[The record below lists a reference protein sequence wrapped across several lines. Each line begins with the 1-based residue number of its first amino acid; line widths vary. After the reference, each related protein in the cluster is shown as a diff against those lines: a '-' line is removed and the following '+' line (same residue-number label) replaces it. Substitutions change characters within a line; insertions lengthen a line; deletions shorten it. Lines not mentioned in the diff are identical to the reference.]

1 MRDFNRYNEIISY
14 PHIILKGA
22 VEVKIMA
29 YDLKDKLVVAISS
42 RALFNLEVENNIFET
57 EGIEA
62 YTKYQIE
69 HENTILEKG
78 TGFPLIEAL
87 LSLNEKFEQPIV
99 EVIIL
104 SSNSAE
110 TGLRVFNSISEYGLD
125 IIRAAFT
132 GGEDKLPYLDAFN
145 IDLFL
150 SRNEHDVQDAID
162 NGVAA
167 ALVYD
172 APRDYHPN
180 QKEIRI
186 AFDADAVVFSD
197 ESERIFKEKGLDAFY
212 ENEDANAENAMSE
225 GPFAKLLKTLSTIKE
240 KEGNLVKIAIVTAR
254 NSPAHKRVIL
264 TLREWGCKVD
274 EIFFLGG
281 IAKDKVLKAFNAHIF
296 FDDQDYHVGP
306 ASQLIPSGR
315 VPYKSDS
322 RLNQYHKENEQA
334 YDQEGEDN
342 IYEEH

>member
-1 MRDFNRYNEIISY
+1 
-14 PHIILKGA
+14 
-22 VEVKIMA
+22 MA
-29 YDLKDKLVVAISS
+29 YDLSDKLVVAISS
-42 RALFNLEVENNIFET
+42 RALFDLEHENQIFENN
-57 EGIEA
+57 GIEA
-62 YTKYQIE
+62 YTRYQIE
-69 HENTILEKG
+69 HENTVLPKG
-78 TGFPLIEAL
+78 TAFPLVEAL
-87 LSLNEKFEQPIV
+87 LSLNEKFEEPIV

-104 SSNSAE
+104 SSNSPE

-125 IIRAAFT
+125 IVRAAFT
-132 GGEDKLPYLDAFN
+132 GGEAKHPYLEAFN

-150 SRNEHDVQDAID
+150 SRNEKEVQDTID
-162 NGVAA
+162 QGVAA

-197 ESERIFKEKGLDAFY
+197 ESELIYKQEGLEAFY
-212 ENEDANAENAMSE
+212 ENENANAENAMNE
-225 GPFAKLLKTLSTIKE
+225 GPFAKLLKTLSKIKE
-240 KEGNLVKIAIVTAR
+240 KDDSLLKIAIVTAR

-264 TLREWGCKVD
+264 TLRKWGCKID
-274 EIFFLGG
+274 EMFFLGG
-281 IAKDKVLKAFNAHIF
+281 VAKDKVLKAFNAHIF

-322 RLNQYHKENEQA
+322 KLHQFQQHQVEQQPEYHENHEHYEHHGEQS
-334 YDQEGEDN
+334 
-342 IYEEH
+342 

>member
-1 MRDFNRYNEIISY
+1 
-14 PHIILKGA
+14 
-22 VEVKIMA
+22 MA
-29 YDLKDKLVVAISS
+29 YDLSDKLVVAISS
-42 RALFNLEVENNIFET
+42 RALFDLEHENQIFENN
-57 EGIEA
+57 GIEA
-62 YTKYQIE
+62 YTRYQIE
-69 HENTILEKG
+69 HENTVLPKG
-78 TGFPLIEAL
+78 TAFPLVEAL
-87 LSLNEKFEQPIV
+87 LSLNEKFEEPIV

-104 SSNSAE
+104 SSNSPE

-125 IIRAAFT
+125 IVRAAFT
-132 GGEDKLPYLDAFN
+132 GGEAKHPYLEAFN

-150 SRNEHDVQDAID
+150 SRNEKEVQDAID
-162 NGVAA
+162 QGVAA

-197 ESERIFKEKGLDAFY
+197 ESELIYKQEGLEAFY
-212 ENEDANAENAMSE
+212 ENENANAENAMNE
-225 GPFAKLLKTLSTIKE
+225 GPFAKLLKTHSKIKE
-240 KEGNLVKIAIVTAR
+240 KDDSLLKIAIVTAR

-264 TLREWGCKVD
+264 TLRKWGCKID
-274 EIFFLGG
+274 EMFFLGG
-281 IAKDKVLKAFNAHIF
+281 VAKDKVLKAFNAHIF

-322 RLNQYHKENEQA
+322 KLHQFQQHQVEQQPEYHENHEHYEHHEHHGEQS
-334 YDQEGEDN
+334 
-342 IYEEH
+342 

>member
-1 MRDFNRYNEIISY
+1 MI
-14 PHIILKGA
+14 
-22 VEVKIMA
+22 EVKRMA
-29 YDLKDKLVVAISS
+29 YDLQDKLVVAISS
-42 RALFNLEVENNIFET
+42 RALFNLEHENQIFET

-62 YTKYQIE
+62 YHRYQIE
-69 HENTILEKG
+69 NENTVLEKG
-78 TGFPLIEAL
+78 TAFPLIEAL
-87 LSLNEKFEQPIV
+87 LSLNDKFDYPMV

-104 SSNSAE
+104 SSNSPE
-110 TGLRVFNSISEYGLD
+110 TGLRVFNSIAEYKLD
-125 IIRAAFT
+125 IVRAAFT
-132 GGEDKLPYLDAFN
+132 GGEDKLPYLSAFN

-172 APRDYHPN
+172 VPRDYQPN

-197 ESERIFKEKGLDAFY
+197 ESELIYKEQGLAAFI
-212 ENEDANAENAMSE
+212 ENENANAENAMNE

-240 KEGNLVKIAIVTAR
+240 KDDSLVKIAIVTAR

-274 EIFFLGG
+274 EMFFLGG
-281 IAKDKVLKAFNAHIF
+281 VAKDKVLKAFNAHIF

-315 VPYKSDS
+315 VPYKSNS
-322 RLNQYHKENEQA
+322 SLNQFQKEQHHEH
-334 YDQEGEDN
+334 EHH
-342 IYEEH
+342 EEHQHEHHEPYHG

>member
-1 MRDFNRYNEIISY
+1 
-14 PHIILKGA
+14 
-22 VEVKIMA
+22 MA
-29 YDLKDKLVVAISS
+29 YDLSDKLVVAISS
-42 RALFNLEVENNIFET
+42 RALFDLEHENQIFEQ
-57 EGIEA
+57 EGIDA

-69 HENTILEKG
+69 HENTILPKG
-78 TGFPLIEAL
+78 TAFPLVEAL
-87 LSLNEKFEQPIV
+87 LSLNEKFEEPIV

-104 SSNSAE
+104 SSNSPE
-110 TGLRVFNSISEYGLD
+110 TGLRVFNSIAEYGLT
-125 IIRAAFT
+125 IVRAAFT
-132 GGEDKLPYLDAFN
+132 GGEAKHPYLDAFN

-150 SRNEHDVQDAID
+150 SRNEKEVQDAID
-162 NGVAA
+162 QGVAA

-172 APRDYHPN
+172 APREYHPN

-197 ESERIFKEKGLDAFY
+197 ESELIYKQKGLEAFY
-212 ENEDANAENAMSE
+212 ENENANAENAMNE
-225 GPFAKLLKTLSTIKE
+225 GPFAKLLKTLSKIKE
-240 KEGNLVKIAIVTAR
+240 KDDTLVKIAIVTAR

-274 EIFFLGG
+274 EMFFLGG
-281 IAKDKVLKAFNAHIF
+281 VAKDKVLKAFNAHIF

-322 RLNQYHKENEQA
+322 MLNQLQQHQEAEHEQ
-334 YDQEGEDN
+334 QST
-342 IYEEH
+342 EEHHEEYQGE

>member
-1 MRDFNRYNEIISY
+1 
-14 PHIILKGA
+14 
-22 VEVKIMA
+22 MA
-29 YDLKDKLVVAISS
+29 YDLSDKLVVAISS
-42 RALFNLEVENNIFET
+42 RALFDLEHENQIFENN
-57 EGIEA
+57 GIEA
-62 YTKYQIE
+62 YTHYQIE
-69 HENTILEKG
+69 HENTVLPKG
-78 TGFPLIEAL
+78 TAFPLVEAL
-87 LSLNEKFEQPIV
+87 LSLNEKFEEPIV

-104 SSNSAE
+104 SSNSPE

-125 IIRAAFT
+125 IVRAAFT
-132 GGEDKLPYLDAFN
+132 GGEAKHPYLEAFN

-150 SRNEHDVQDAID
+150 SRNEKEVQDAID
-162 NGVAA
+162 QGVAA

-197 ESERIFKEKGLDAFY
+197 ESELIYKQEGLEAFY
-212 ENEDANAENAMSE
+212 ENENANAENAMNE
-225 GPFAKLLKTLSTIKE
+225 GPFAKLLKTLSKIKE
-240 KEGNLVKIAIVTAR
+240 KDDSLLKIAIVTAR

-264 TLREWGCKVD
+264 TLRKWGCKID
-274 EIFFLGG
+274 EMFFLGG
-281 IAKDKVLKAFNAHIF
+281 VAKDKVLKAFNAHIF

-322 RLNQYHKENEQA
+322 KLHQFQQHQVEQQPEYHENHEHYEHHGEQS
-334 YDQEGEDN
+334 
-342 IYEEH
+342 

>member
-1 MRDFNRYNEIISY
+1 
-14 PHIILKGA
+14 
-22 VEVKIMA
+22 MA
-29 YDLKDKLVVAISS
+29 YDLSDKLVVAISS
-42 RALFNLEVENNIFET
+42 RALFDLEHENQIFENN
-57 EGIEA
+57 GIEA
-62 YTKYQIE
+62 YTHYQIE
-69 HENTILEKG
+69 HENTVLPKG
-78 TGFPLIEAL
+78 TAFPLIEAL
-87 LSLNEKFEQPIV
+87 LSLNEKFEEPIV

-104 SSNSAE
+104 SSNSPE

-125 IIRAAFT
+125 IVRAAFT
-132 GGEDKLPYLDAFN
+132 GGEAKHPYLEAFN

-150 SRNEHDVQDAID
+150 SRNEKEVQDAID
-162 NGVAA
+162 QGVAA

-197 ESERIFKEKGLDAFY
+197 ESELIYKQEGLEAFY
-212 ENEDANAENAMSE
+212 ENENANAENAMNE
-225 GPFAKLLKTLSTIKE
+225 GPFAKLLKTLSKIKE
-240 KEGNLVKIAIVTAR
+240 KDDSLLKIAIVTAR

-264 TLREWGCKVD
+264 TLRKWGCKID
-274 EIFFLGG
+274 EMFFLGG
-281 IAKDKVLKAFNAHIF
+281 VAKDKVLKAFNAHIF

-322 RLNQYHKENEQA
+322 KLHQFQQHQVEQQPEYHENHEHYEHHEHHGEQS
-334 YDQEGEDN
+334 
-342 IYEEH
+342 

>member
-1 MRDFNRYNEIISY
+1 
-14 PHIILKGA
+14 
-22 VEVKIMA
+22 MA
-29 YDLKDKLVVAISS
+29 YDLSDKLVVAISS
-42 RALFNLEVENNIFET
+42 RALFDLEHENQIFENN
-57 EGIEA
+57 GIEA
-62 YTKYQIE
+62 YTRYQIE
-69 HENTILEKG
+69 HENTVLPKG
-78 TGFPLIEAL
+78 TAFPLVEAL
-87 LSLNEKFEQPIV
+87 LSLNEKFEEPIV

-104 SSNSAE
+104 SSNSPE

-125 IIRAAFT
+125 IVRAAFT
-132 GGEDKLPYLDAFN
+132 GGEAKHPYLEAFN

-150 SRNEHDVQDAID
+150 SRNEKEVQDAID
-162 NGVAA
+162 QGVAA

-197 ESERIFKEKGLDAFY
+197 ESELIYKQEGLEAFY
-212 ENEDANAENAMSE
+212 ENENANAENAMNE
-225 GPFAKLLKTLSTIKE
+225 GPFAKLLKTLSKIKE
-240 KEGNLVKIAIVTAR
+240 KDDSLIKSAIVTAR

-264 TLREWGCKVD
+264 TLRKWGCKID
-274 EIFFLGG
+274 EMFFLGG
-281 IAKDKVLKAFNAHIF
+281 VAKDKVLKAFNAHIF

-322 RLNQYHKENEQA
+322 KLHQFQQHQVEQQPEYHENHEHYEHHGEQS
-334 YDQEGEDN
+334 
-342 IYEEH
+342 

>member
-1 MRDFNRYNEIISY
+1 MI
-14 PHIILKGA
+14 
-22 VEVKIMA
+22 EVKRMA
-29 YDLKDKLVVAISS
+29 YDLQDKLVVAISS
-42 RALFNLEVENNIFET
+42 RALFNLEHENQIFET

-62 YTKYQIE
+62 YHRYQIE
-69 HENTILEKG
+69 NENTVLEKG
-78 TGFPLIEAL
+78 TAFPLIEAL
-87 LSLNEKFEQPIV
+87 LSLNDKFDYPIV

-104 SSNSAE
+104 SSNSPE
-110 TGLRVFNSISEYGLD
+110 TGLRVFNSIAEYKLD
-125 IIRAAFT
+125 IVRAAFT
-132 GGEDKLPYLDAFN
+132 GGEDKLPYLSAFN

-172 APRDYHPN
+172 VPRDYQPN

-197 ESERIFKEKGLDAFY
+197 ESELIYKEQGLAAFI
-212 ENEDANAENAMSE
+212 ENENANAENAMNE

-240 KEGNLVKIAIVTAR
+240 KDDSLVKIAIVTAR

-274 EIFFLGG
+274 EMFFLGG
-281 IAKDKVLKAFNAHIF
+281 VAKDKVLKAFNAHIF

-306 ASQLIPSGR
+306 ASQLIPSER
-315 VPYKSDS
+315 VPYKSNS
-322 RLNQYHKENEQA
+322 SLNQFQKEQHHEH
-334 YDQEGEDN
+334 EHH
-342 IYEEH
+342 EEHQHEHHEPYHG

>member
-1 MRDFNRYNEIISY
+1 
-14 PHIILKGA
+14 
-22 VEVKIMA
+22 MA
-29 YDLKDKLVVAISS
+29 YDLSDKLVVAISS
-42 RALFNLEVENNIFET
+42 RALFDLEHENQIFENN
-57 EGIEA
+57 GIEA
-62 YTKYQIE
+62 YTRYQIE
-69 HENTILEKG
+69 HENTVLPKG
-78 TGFPLIEAL
+78 TAFPLIEAL
-87 LSLNEKFEQPIV
+87 LSLNEKFEEPIV

-104 SSNSAE
+104 SSNSPE

-125 IIRAAFT
+125 IVRAAFT
-132 GGEDKLPYLDAFN
+132 GGEAKHPYLEAFN

-150 SRNEHDVQDAID
+150 SRNEKEVQDAID
-162 NGVAA
+162 QGVAA

-197 ESERIFKEKGLDAFY
+197 ESELIYKQEGLEAFY
-212 ENEDANAENAMSE
+212 ENENANAENAMNE
-225 GPFAKLLKTLSTIKE
+225 GPFAKLLKTLSKIKE
-240 KEGNLVKIAIVTAR
+240 KDDSLLKIAIVTAR

-264 TLREWGCKVD
+264 TLRKWGCKID
-274 EIFFLGG
+274 EMFFLGG
-281 IAKDKVLKAFNAHIF
+281 VAKDKVLKAFNAHIF

-322 RLNQYHKENEQA
+322 KLHQFQQHQVEQQPEYHENHEHYEHHEHHGEQS
-334 YDQEGEDN
+334 
-342 IYEEH
+342 

>member
-1 MRDFNRYNEIISY
+1 MI
-14 PHIILKGA
+14 
-22 VEVKIMA
+22 EVKRMA
-29 YDLKDKLVVAISS
+29 YDLQDKLVVAISS
-42 RALFNLEVENNIFET
+42 RALFNLEHENQIFET

-62 YTKYQIE
+62 YHRYQIE
-69 HENTILEKG
+69 NENTVLEKG
-78 TGFPLIEAL
+78 TAFPLIEAL
-87 LSLNEKFEQPIV
+87 LSLNDKFDYPIV

-104 SSNSAE
+104 SSNSPE
-110 TGLRVFNSISEYGLD
+110 TGLRVFNSIAEYKLD
-125 IIRAAFT
+125 IVRAAFT
-132 GGEDKLPYLDAFN
+132 GGEDKLPYLSAFN

-150 SRNEHDVQDAID
+150 SRNEHDVKDAID

-172 APRDYHPN
+172 VPRDYQPN

-197 ESERIFKEKGLDAFY
+197 ESELIYKEQGLAAFI
-212 ENEDANAENAMSE
+212 ENENANAENAMNE

-240 KEGNLVKIAIVTAR
+240 KDDSLVKIAIVTAR

-274 EIFFLGG
+274 EMFFLGG
-281 IAKDKVLKAFNAHIF
+281 VAKDKVLKAFNAHIF

-315 VPYKSDS
+315 VPYKSNS
-322 RLNQYHKENEQA
+322 SLNQFQKEQHHEH
-334 YDQEGEDN
+334 EHH
-342 IYEEH
+342 EEHQHEHHEPYHG

>member
-1 MRDFNRYNEIISY
+1 
-14 PHIILKGA
+14 
-22 VEVKIMA
+22 MA
-29 YDLKDKLVVAISS
+29 YDLSDKLVVAISS
-42 RALFNLEVENNIFET
+42 RALFDLEHENQIFENN
-57 EGIEA
+57 GIEA
-62 YTKYQIE
+62 YTRYQIE
-69 HENTILEKG
+69 HENTVLPKG
-78 TGFPLIEAL
+78 TAFPLVEAL
-87 LSLNEKFEQPIV
+87 LSLNEKFEEPIV

-104 SSNSAE
+104 SSNSPE

-125 IIRAAFT
+125 IVRAAFT
-132 GGEDKLPYLDAFN
+132 GGEAKHPYLEAFN

-150 SRNEHDVQDAID
+150 SRNEKEVQDAID
-162 NGVAA
+162 QGVAA

-197 ESERIFKEKGLDAFY
+197 ESELIYKQEGLEAFY
-212 ENEDANAENAMSE
+212 ENENANAENAMNE

-240 KEGNLVKIAIVTAR
+240 KDDSLVKIAIVTAR

-274 EIFFLGG
+274 EMFFLGG
-281 IAKDKVLKAFNAHIF
+281 VAKDKVLKAFNAHIF

-315 VPYKSDS
+315 VPYKSNS
-322 RLNQYHKENEQA
+322 SLNQFQKEQHHEH
-334 YDQEGEDN
+334 EHH
-342 IYEEH
+342 EEHQHEHHEPYHG

>member
-1 MRDFNRYNEIISY
+1 
-14 PHIILKGA
+14 
-22 VEVKIMA
+22 MA
-29 YDLKDKLVVAISS
+29 YDLQDKLVVAISS
-42 RALFNLEVENNIFET
+42 RALFNLEHENQIFEN

-62 YTKYQIE
+62 YHRYQIE
-69 HENTILEKG
+69 NENTILEKG
-78 TGFPLIEAL
+78 TAFPLIEAL
-87 LSLNEKFEQPIV
+87 LSLNDKFEQPIV

-104 SSNSAE
+104 SSNSPE
-110 TGLRVFNSISEYGLD
+110 TGLRVFNSISEYKLD
-125 IIRAAFT
+125 IFRAAFT
-132 GGEDKLPYLDAFN
+132 GGEDKLPYLSAFN
-145 IDLFL
+145 VDLFL

-172 APRDYHPN
+172 VPRDYQPN

-186 AFDADAVVFSD
+186 AFDADAVVFSE
-197 ESERIFKEKGLDAFY
+197 ESELIYKEKGLEAFI
-212 ENEDANAENAMSE
+212 ENENANAENAMKE

-240 KEGNLVKIAIVTAR
+240 KDDSLVKIAIVTAR

-274 EIFFLGG
+274 EMFFLGG
-281 IAKDKVLKAFNAHIF
+281 VAKDKILKAFNAHIF

-315 VPYKSDS
+315 VPYKSNS
-322 RLNQYHKENEQA
+322 TLNQFIQENKQEEVCEHQEHGEENHHEEYH
-334 YDQEGEDN
+334 G
-342 IYEEH
+342 